1 MSQLKIAICED
12 HEDEQNRLLAA
23 IESSGIESTITC
35 FTCGEDLLKDYQMG
49 TFDLIF
55 MDIYMQTL
63 TGIETIAKIR
73 NLGDFVP
80 VAFTTSS
87 TDHTLESYRLE
98 ALKYIEKPIA
108 EKPVHDLLH
117 LISAKKNHAPHVLIQ
132 TQKKMLSIAYESILY
147 IEQKSHKLILYLKDQ
162 EPLIIQGK
170 LDAMEIHLNDQ
181 RFLRCHKSYLVNL
194 EGVINLEKDL
204 KIFKMKNGNNVH
216 IRRESLSASKKAF
229 ENYLLNLSKSKHFL

>member
-1 MSQLKIAICED
+1 MNHLNIALCED
-12 HEDEQNRLLAA
+12 HAEEQNRLISA
-23 IESSGIESTITC
+23 IESCGIETRITC
-35 FTCGEDLLKDYQMG
+35 FSSGEDLLKDYSMG
-49 TFDLIF
+49 DFDLIF
-55 MDIYMQTL
+55 MDIYMKTL
-63 TGIETIAKIR
+63 TGIDTIKEIR
-73 NLGDFVP
+73 ALGDMVP

-98 ALKYIEKPIA
+98 ALKYIEKPIS
-108 EKPVHDLLH
+108 EKPVHDL
-117 LISAKKNHAPHVLIQ
+117 IRWVIAKKNHVPHVLIQ

-162 EPLIIQGK
+162 DPLIIQGK
-170 LDAMEIHLNDQ
+170 LDAMEMHLNDE

-204 KIFKMKNGNNVH
+204 RIFKMKNGNNVH

-229 ENYLLNLSKSKHFL
+229 ESYLFNLSKRQTFL